1 MKIISNFTDYYDQML
16 QYGVDKHITFSRI
29 NSNNF
34 KATNPNDWQM
44 NFIQSEKNS
53 PRVQKI
59 LEMHI
64 PNSNGELSEN
74 DRNILSAYNSN
85 SFKLMGSVRPFEVE
99 EVQAVI
105 NGKVFTSYMLLESV
119 ELRNPGSS
127 AFGVPYRIFKKNAS
141 MRELF
146 DHIKE
151 NKQYF
156 NFNLSYNQGVKD
168 ILDCNSYD
176 EYAEKKYK
184 SSNFTFKSRFQ
195 AAIATEKDLMEI
207 HKEIG
212 SPIYF
217 LRGSRLYKDIPLS
230 YFGLFNVFDGNMEK
244 TYQEI
249 AYCLAN
255 VISNKNE
262 PPVAISDTDK
272 IQQHGFDKK
281 KSFRHR

>member
-16 QYGVDKHITFSRI
+16 QYGVDKHITFTRI

-34 KATNPNDWQM
+34 KSTNPNDWQM
-44 NFIQSEKNS
+44 NFLTSEKNS
-53 PRVQKI
+53 PLTEKI
-59 LEMHI
+59 LAKHI
-64 PNSNGELSEN
+64 PDQRENLSEN
-74 DRNILSAYNSN
+74 DRNILSAYSTNIIR
-85 SFKLMGSVRPFEVE
+85 LIGGTRPFDLET
-99 EVQAVI
+99 VQAVI
-105 NGKVFTSYMLLESV
+105 NGKVFASYMLLESV
-119 ELRNPGSS
+119 DFHNPGAS
-127 AFGVPYRIFKKNAS
+127 AFSAPYRIIKKNAS
-141 MRELF
+141 IKELF

-151 NKQYF
+151 NKEHF
-156 NFNLSYNQGVKD
+156 NFNATYNQGVKD
-168 ILDCNSYD
+168 ILDCNSYE
-176 EYAEKKYK
+176 EYCTKKYK

-195 AAIATEKDLMEI
+195 NPVATEEELLAI

-212 SPIYF
+212 SPIFF
-217 LRGSRLYKDIPLS
+217 LRGSRMYKDMPLS
-230 YFGLFNVFDGNMEK
+230 YFGLFDVFDGNMEK

-262 PPVAISDTDK
+262 PPIAISDPDK